1 MISLI
6 AVVAVLTGIF
16 YLYSTFHIKFEIHTI
31 QKDSIVRPIKIVQI
45 SDLHGRTSFVN
56 GQLSDLIN
64 ACKPDYLV
72 ITGDL
77 SNNLLQMKK
86 VLTELSK
93 INVTKKILVV
103 LGNYEREKIKH
114 FKKEPYD
121 IEPLLKEFEEMYN
134 LMFLVNSSLV
144 DDSNGQTLV
153 FYGFDNSIYGLEAY
167 ENQPEYAT
175 ADFTTL
181 LSHSPNIIK
190 YIDEHHINYDLL
202 LTGHTHGNQVN
213 VPVLRGIRNAYKNYH
228 IGMKTNN
235 GKHFYISRGL
245 GTARIPLRVNSKPE
259 ITIIDLERTH

>member
-1 MISLI
+1 MIFLI

-31 QKDSIVRPIKIVQI
+31 QKDSIVRPIKIIQI

-64 ACKPDYLV
+64 
-72 ITGDL
+72 
-77 SNNLLQMKK
+77 
-86 VLTELSK
+86 
-93 INVTKKILVV
+93 VTNKILVV

-114 FKKEPYD
+114 FKKEQYD

-134 LMFLVNSSLV
+134 LMFLVNSSIV

-167 ENQPEYAT
+167 EDQPEYAS

-190 YIDEHHINYDLL
+190 YIDEHHIKYDLL

-213 VPVLRGIRNAYKNYH
+213 VPFLRGIRNAYKNYH
-228 IGMKTNN
+228 IGMKINN
-235 GKHFYISRGL
+235 EKHFYISRGL
-245 GTARIPLRVNSKPE
+245 GTARILLRVNSKPE
-259 ITIIDLERTH
+259 ITIINLESTR